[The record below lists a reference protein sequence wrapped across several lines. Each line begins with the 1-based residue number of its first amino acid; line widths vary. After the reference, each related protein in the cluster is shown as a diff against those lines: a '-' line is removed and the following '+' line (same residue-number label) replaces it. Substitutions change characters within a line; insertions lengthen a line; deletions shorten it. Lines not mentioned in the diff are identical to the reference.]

1 MTDSYLYI
9 IVALMPLSA
18 AMLVFQTNPYHAL
31 IIRGVLGAMSALIY
45 AVLGAADVAL
55 TEALVGTMLAITL
68 YAVAVRSSMVM
79 RLGILKDYVTDRIK
93 EKDQQKDQPTPE
105 PVLEPA
111 PAEETV
117 VSSTQP
123 SPPFETLLSDLRTVF
138 RRHHMRIELYAYA
151 DSEALQQALMD
162 RDVHAICLP
171 TSVLQEAVSAQGD
184 RESLYRKPDWQ
195 SEPAPYQTIT
205 RLRRLYD
212 IMNAELAS
220 SSTTLTLTAV
230 GRSAPTSVSHAI
242 PVSVQPLEEQP

>member
-79 RLGILKDYVTDRIK
+79 RLGILKDYVTDCIK
-93 EKDQQKDQPTPE
+93 AKDQPVPV
-105 PVLEPA
+105 PVLEPDH
-111 PAEETV
+111 AEKTV
-117 VSSTQP
+117 VSSAQP
-123 SPPFETLLSDLRTVF
+123 ISPFDTLLSDLRTVF
-138 RRHHMRIELYAYA
+138 RKHHMRIELHAYA
-151 DSEALQQALMD
+151 DSEALQQALVD

-171 TSVLQEAVSAQGD
+171 TSALQGSVSVHGD
-184 RESLYRKPDWQ
+184 RESLHRQLDWQ
-195 SEPAPYQTIT
+195 SEPAPYQPYQTIT

-212 IMNAELAS
+212 IMNTELAS
-220 SSTTLTLTAV
+220 SSTTLTLKAV
-230 GRSAPTSVSHAI
+230 GRSASASVSHAI
-242 PVSVQPLEEQP
+242 PVSAQPLEEQS